1 MTGQSVLAELKK
13 YERFLITTHIHP
25 DGDAIGSELA
35 LRKLLLG
42 LGKTFTIVN
51 ADPVPQVYSF
61 LPGQESIKNQFPEFD
76 FFDAVIVV
84 DCPNPDRLG
93 TVKDIIVQSP
103 VINIDHHISNLNY
116 GLVNWVDA
124 QASSVGEMIYDLF
137 KESGVA
143 LDDESALCLYV
154 SLMTDTGSFRYSNTT
169 AKTHLI
175 SADLLK
181 FDISPQQIYTNIY
194 ETKSYNTLRLL
205 AEVLSTAQIT
215 DDGKIGWIKASQQM
229 LGKYEVSAEVM
240 DDFIDLLRKVKGV
253 QVAVFLR
260 ELEGSMSIKASLR
273 SKAEVDV
280 NKIARDFGGG
290 GHSAA
295 AGCTIEKSMD
305 EAEILIIERIKQAI
319 K

>member
-1 MTGQSVLAELKK
+1 
-13 YERFLITTHIHP
+13 
-25 DGDAIGSELA
+25 
-35 LRKLLLG
+35 
-42 LGKTFTIVN
+42 
-51 ADPVPQVYSF
+51 
-61 LPGQESIKNQFPEFD
+61 
-76 FFDAVIVV
+76 
-84 DCPNPDRLG
+84 
-93 TVKDIIVQSP
+93 
-103 VINIDHHISNLNY
+103 
-116 GLVNWVDA
+116 
-124 QASSVGEMIYDLF
+124 MIYDLF

-305 EAEILIIERIKQAI
+305 EAEILIIERIKQAL

>member
-143 LDDESALCLYV
+143 LHEESALCLYV
-154 SLMTDTGSFRYSNTT
+154 SLMSDTGSF
-169 AKTHLI
+169 
-175 SADLLK
+175 
-181 FDISPQQIYTNIY
+181 
-194 ETKSYNTLRLL
+194 
-205 AEVLSTAQIT
+205 
-215 DDGKIGWIKASQQM
+215 G
-229 LGKYEVSAEVM
+229 
-240 DDFIDLLRKVKGV
+240 
-253 QVAVFLR
+253 
-260 ELEGSMSIKASLR
+260 
-273 SKAEVDV
+273 
-280 NKIARDFGGG
+280 
-290 GHSAA
+290 
-295 AGCTIEKSMD
+295 
-305 EAEILIIERIKQAI
+305 
-319 K
+319 